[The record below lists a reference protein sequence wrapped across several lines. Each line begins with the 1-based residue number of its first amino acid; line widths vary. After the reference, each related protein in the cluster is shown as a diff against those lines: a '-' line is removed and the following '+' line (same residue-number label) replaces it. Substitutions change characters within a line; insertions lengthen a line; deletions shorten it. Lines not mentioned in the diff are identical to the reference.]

1 VETLALPLE
10 PTPRSVQAAR
20 RWVVDVCAHLG
31 RPDLEESAALGV
43 SELVSNALLHAAPP
57 LAVRVGGT
65 RGHPRIEV
73 HDGSRTPPTPPV
85 APAADLGI
93 GAFLGDLADL
103 GDLGDLGLLG
113 DRTDMG
119 ALADAEA
126 TGHDGPLDP
135 DLHAAALLSTQGRG
149 LGIVAR
155 VAAAWGADVL
165 ASGKVVWFE
174 PVPGGAGVDAGE
186 PAAFATTEDVADA
199 PDPADDAPAGPLVTV
214 HLRDVPVGFFA
225 AFLHHVRELRRE
237 LRLLALAHESEYPLA
252 KSLSGL
258 LADFEERLAEVLG
271 PERLECVLGADS
283 AVDLTLEVPAST
295 GTMAT
300 QVLDLLGLAD
310 SLCRA
315 ERLLCLPRTP
325 LQRQFQQ
332 WLLGE
337 LAGQA
342 SGLAGTPWSQ
352 ARPIPDAS
360 AS

>member
-1 VETLALPLE
+1 METLALPLD

-31 RPDLEESAALGV
+31 RPDLGESAALGV

-73 HDGSRTPPTPPV
+73 HDGSRTPPTPPDT
-85 APAADLGI
+85 PAADLGI

-113 DRTDMG
+113 DRTDMR
-119 ALADAEA
+119 ALADAA
-126 TGHDGPLDP
+126 ASGRDDLVDP

-149 LGIVAR
+149 LGIVSR

-165 ASGKVVWFE
+165 ATGKVVWFE
-174 PVPGGAGVDAGE
+174 PVADGVGAEAGE
-186 PAAFATTEDVADA
+186 PAAFATTEEDAEA
-199 PDPADDAPAGPLVTV
+199 PDPADGAPEGPLVAV
-214 HLRDVPVGFFA
+214 HLLDVPVGFFA

-237 LRLLALAHESEYPLA
+237 LRLLSLAHESEYPLA
-252 KSLSGL
+252 KSLSWL
-258 LADFEERLAEVLG
+258 LADFEERLAEGVG
-271 PERLECVLGADS
+271 PERMDCALGADR
-283 AVDLTLEVPAST
+283 AVDLTLEVPAAT

-310 SLCRA
+310 SLCRT

-325 LQRQFQQ
+325 LQQEFQQ

-337 LAGQA
+337 LAAQA
-342 SGLAGTPWSQ
+342 DGLAGTPWSQ
-352 ARPIPDAS
+352 ARPAADAP
-360 AS
+360 AP